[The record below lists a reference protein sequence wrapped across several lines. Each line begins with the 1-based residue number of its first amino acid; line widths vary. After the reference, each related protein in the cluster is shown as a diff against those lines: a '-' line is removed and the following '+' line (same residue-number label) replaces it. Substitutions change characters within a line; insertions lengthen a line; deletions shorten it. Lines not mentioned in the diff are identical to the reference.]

1 MVVLLVLAGLMA
13 APAAAQSP
21 SFIKDSASDGKGPL
35 DVVRVA
41 LGPRKDG
48 RLRGEITMEKAWTTA
63 DLRAGSGPAGSV
75 CLQLYTKRVP
85 GEDPPDYLVC
95 ASPSASGDELRGRVL
110 RDRANGR
117 PAAGERRHR
126 DAPVDAHRLP
136 PLRPGGDQAPDRSV
150 RFAGEAVTR
159 GAKCPKPL
167 GCRDTAPDAPG
178 TRNLTLHSASA
189 SG

>member
-1 MVVLLVLAGLMA
+1 MRRAVVVLLVLAGLMA

-95 ASPSASGDELRGRVL
+95 ASPTARWRSSARPTSASQ
-110 RDRANGR
+110 GR
-117 PAAGERRHR
+117 PSRAARSARS
-126 DAPVDAHRLP
+126 
-136 PLRPGGDQAPDRSV
+136 RSV
-150 RFAGEAVTR
+150 AETPR
-159 GAKCPKPL
+159 P
-167 GCRDTAPDAPG
+167 
-178 TRNLTLHSASA
+178 TLPELEI
-189 SG
+189 

>member
-110 RDRANGR
+110 RDRANGL
-117 PAAGERRHR
+117 P
-126 DAPVDAHRLP
+126 RLSSVATVTP
-136 PLRPGGDQAPDRSV
+136 PDR
-150 RFAGEAVTR
+150 R
-159 GAKCPKPL
+159 
-167 GCRDTAPDAPG
+167 APS
-178 TRNLTLHSASA
+178 TSASTRWRSSARPTSA
-189 SG
+189 SPGRPSRAARSARSRSVAATPRPTLPELEI